1 MDTDRRK
8 SQRYVTDSLIAV
20 TSKGIAQVV
29 NLSTKSVF
37 FRFTG
42 DVHFPDYSAMDLYD
56 SIGLNMVGV
65 LAKKVWNKTSTQKS
79 GFTPFKSEV
88 VVEFQNLSPSQEYQ
102 LRYYLR
108 QQLEHV

>member
-1 MDTDRRK
+1 MVTERRK
-8 SQRYVTDSLIAV
+8 SQRRNAKGLIAL
-20 TSKGIAQVV
+20 TPKGVAQVA
-29 NLSTKSVF
+29 NLSSESICIK
-37 FRFTG
+37 FTSN
-42 DVHFPDYSAMDLYD
+42 VHFPDYSAMDLYD